1 MGRRLISEF
10 FINLGAGIAAWFLT
24 LLPDS
29 DWDDGMTV
37 TAANAMSSV
46 FTAAGQISNWFPWTV
61 LSATFVFVMGAYVAL
76 FMAKVT
82 RWLWGLTP
90 LSGGS

>member
-1 MGRRLISEF
+1 MISEF
-10 FINLGAGIAAWFLT
+10 FINLGAVIASWFIA
-24 LLPDS
+24 LLPDA
-29 DWDDGMTV
+29 DWDDGMTLTV
-37 TAANAMSSV
+37 ANHMSSL
-46 FTAAGQISNWFPWTV
+46 FTAAGQISNWFPFTV
-61 LSATFVFVMGAYVAL
+61 LSATFVFVMGAYTVL

>member
-1 MGRRLISEF
+1 MIVEF
-10 FINLGAGIAAWFLT
+10 FIALGAGITEWFLSM
-24 LLPDS
+24 LPDN
-29 DWDDGMTV
+29 DWDDGMVV
-37 TAANAMSSV
+37 TASNALSSV
-46 FTAAGQISNWFPWTV
+46 FSAAGGISNWMPWTV

-90 LSGGS
+90 FSGGS

>member
-1 MGRRLISEF
+1 MISEF
-10 FINLGAGIAAWFLT
+10 FIEVWVSVCAFFLAM
-24 LLPDS
+24 LPDA
-29 DWDDGMTV
+29 DWDDGMVV
-37 TAANAMSSV
+37 TASNSLSSV
-46 FTAAGQISNWFPWTV
+46 LTAAGQLANWFPWTV
-61 LSATFVFVMGAYVAL
+61 LSATLVFVIGAFVAL